1 LRSREAAS
9 HDHDPMM
16 LVERRRRRSDQPSV
30 ALRYQLEHTR
40 ERGRLEAVVLASED
54 GLPVAA
60 AGDPGICAELAA
72 VAPWLSRSVF
82 SMPQLPLL
90 RGAELACRPI
100 RTCGQS
106 LYLVTAG
113 GSVARDA
120 LLSSSVTGLE
130 RILSQN

>member
-1 LRSREAAS
+1 MKRPATITLI
-9 HDHDPMM
+9 ML
-16 LVERRRRRSDQPSV
+16 LVERRLRRSEQPTV
-30 ALRYQLEHTR
+30 ALRYQLEFTLQK
-40 ERGRLEAVVLASED
+40 GRLEAVVLASEE

-90 RGAELACRPI
+90 RGAELACRPM
-100 RTCGQS
+100 RVHGQN

-120 LLSSSVTGLE
+120 LLASSVSGLE

>member
-1 LRSREAAS
+1 ML
-9 HDHDPMM
+9 
-16 LVERRRRRSDQPSV
+16 LVERRLRRSDRPDI
-30 ALRYQLEHTR
+30 ALRYQLERTL
-40 ERGRLEAVVLASED
+40 EKGRLEAVVLASEE

-60 AGDPGICAELAA
+60 AGDPAICAELAA

-100 RTCGQS
+100 LVHGQS

-120 LLSSSVTGLE
+120 LLTSSVSGLE
-130 RILSQN
+130 RILAQN

>member
-1 LRSREAAS
+1 ML
-9 HDHDPMM
+9 
-16 LVERRRRRSDQPSV
+16 LVERRRRRSDQPAV
-30 ALRYQLEHTR
+30 ALRYQLEFTLQK
-40 ERGRLEAVVLASED
+40 GRLEAVVLAGED

-90 RGAELACRPI
+90 RGAELACRPL
-100 RTCGQS
+100 CVNGQS

-120 LLSSSVTGLE
+120 LLSSSVSGLE

>member
-1 LRSREAAS
+1 MFTHHTR
-9 HDHDPMM
+9 
-16 LVERRRRRSDQPSV
+16 LVERRLRRSDQPVV

-40 ERGRLEAVVLASED
+40 QRGRLEAVVLASEE
-54 GLPVAA
+54 GLPVAC
-60 AGDPGICAELAA
+60 AGDAAICAELAA

-90 RGAELACRPI
+90 RGAELACRSI
-100 RTCGQS
+100 RVHGQN

-120 LLSSSVTGLE
+120 LLSSSIDGLE